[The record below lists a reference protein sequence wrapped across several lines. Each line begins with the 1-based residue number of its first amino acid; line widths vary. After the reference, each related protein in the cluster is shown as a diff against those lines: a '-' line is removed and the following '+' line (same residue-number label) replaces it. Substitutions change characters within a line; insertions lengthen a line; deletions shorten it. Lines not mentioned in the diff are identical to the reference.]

1 MKSLIALVLVVSS
14 VSLAAAPRGRASM
27 QQARINQGVNSGAL
41 TGPEA
46 ARLQAQQNQLD
57 RQRVR
62 DRLDGGGMT
71 ASEATRLDAKQD
83 RLSHRIA
90 VQKHDAQRR
99 F

>member
-1 MKSLIALVLVVSS
+1 MKQLMSLVVLVSGLS
-14 VSLAAAPRGRASM
+14 FAAAPGARAAT
-27 QQARINQGVNSGAL
+27 QQVRINQGVRSGAL

-62 DRLDGGGMT
+62 NTIDGGGLS
-71 ASEATRLDAKQD
+71 AREAARLDTKQD

-90 VQKHDAQRR
+90 IQKHDAQRR
-99 F
+99 

>member
-1 MKSLIALVLVVSS
+1 MKTLMSLVVLMSG
-14 VSLAAAPRGRASM
+14 VSFATTPGARAST
-27 QQARINQGVNSGAL
+27 QQVRINQGVRSGAL

-57 RQRVR
+57 RQRAR
-62 DRLDGGGMT
+62 DRFDGRGLT
-71 ASEATRLDAKQD
+71 AREAARLDTKQD
-83 RLSHRIA
+83 RLSRRIA

>member
-1 MKSLIALVLVVSS
+1 MKPLIALVMLVSS
-14 VSLAAAPRGRASM
+14 HSFAGAPRVRAAH
-27 QQARINQGVNSGAL
+27 QQTRITQGVRSGAL

-57 RQRVR
+57 RQRRR
-62 DRLDGGGMT
+62 DRVDGGGLT
-71 ASEATRLDAKQD
+71 AAEVARLDARQD
-83 RLSHRIA
+83 RLSRRIA

>member
-1 MKSLIALVLVVSS
+1 MKPLMSLVVLVSGLS
-14 VSLAAAPRGRASM
+14 FAAAPGARAAT
-27 QQARINQGVNSGAL
+27 QQVRINQGVRSGAL

-62 DRLDGGGMT
+62 NTIDGGGLT
-71 ASEATRLDAKQD
+71 AREAARLDTKQD

-90 VQKHDAQRR
+90 IQKHDAQRR
-99 F
+99 

>member
-1 MKSLIALVLVVSS
+1 MKSLISMLVLVSS
-14 VSLAAAPRGRASM
+14 VALAEAPRVRAAT
-27 QQARINQGVNSGAL
+27 QQARITQGVRSGAL

-71 ASEATRLDAKQD
+71 ASEAAGLDSKQD
-83 RLSHRIA
+83 RLSRRIA

>member
-1 MKSLIALVLVVSS
+1 MKSLMSLVLLVSS
-14 VSLAAAPRGRASM
+14 VSFAAAPRVRAAN
-27 QQARINQGVNSGAL
+27 QQARINQGVRSGAL

-62 DRLDGGGMT
+62 DRIDGGGLT
-71 ASEATRLDAKQD
+71 HAEAARLDAKQD
-83 RLSHRIA
+83 RLSRRIT